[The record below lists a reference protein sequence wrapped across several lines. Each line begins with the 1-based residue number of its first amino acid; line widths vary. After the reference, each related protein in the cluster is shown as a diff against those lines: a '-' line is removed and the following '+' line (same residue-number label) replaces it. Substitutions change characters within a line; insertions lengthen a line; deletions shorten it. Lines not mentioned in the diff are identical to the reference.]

1 MKQFIHIAAFAA
13 AIVFSGCEPVDLTD
27 HGRAPESIGPVTV
40 NRERIGTGQP
50 FTATCVIP
58 ADGHNISS
66 VEYNWSIRPVAA
78 QAAVADVTRTSPVPP
93 HVEEKQFTAPLT
105 AGSYVIGCT
114 ARYIFGAP
122 DAEGNVYKDVTAEAR
137 IEVVPCD
144 VLRSFWGDSMQE
156 TELNYPGLT
165 AQGEDALVGMVY
177 DPLQS
182 GQPNI
187 VTGFQFTDGRLA
199 RILQTEGADVSRGSG
214 FYMHYLLLH
223 HHITTGTSLMLACD
237 SAVIAW
243 TDGTEE
249 TPDMENDNKDREK
262 QARIDAGF
270 AAGEVTIRSVFH
282 SDSYTL
288 TLNVLKAGE
297 QVVYDRTYT
306 PRRAQ

>member
-1 MKQFIHIAAFAA
+1 MKRFICFATAAVA
-13 AIVFSGCEPVDLTD
+13 VLLSGCSPVDNTD
-27 HGRAPESIGPVTV
+27 HGRAPESIGPITV

-58 ADGHNISS
+58 ADGHNVSS
-66 VEYNWSIRPVAA
+66 VDYNWSIRPVAA
-78 QAAVADVTRTSPVPP
+78 QAAAADVTRTSPAEPT
-93 HVEEKQFTAPLT
+93 VESYGFSAPSA
-105 AGSYVIGCT
+105 AGGYVIGCT

-122 DAEGNVYKDVTAEAR
+122 DAQGNVYKDVTAEAR

-165 AQGEDALVGMVY
+165 AQGDDALAGMVY

-187 VTGFQFTDGRLA
+187 VTGFQFTDGRLG
-199 RILQTEGADVSRGSG
+199 RILQTEGTEVSRGSG

-223 HHITTGTSLMLACD
+223 HHITTWDSLMLSCD

-249 TPDMENDNKDREK
+249 TPDMEADNKDREK

-288 TLNVLKAGE
+288 TLTVLKAGE

>member
-1 MKQFIHIAAFAA
+1 
-13 AIVFSGCEPVDLTD
+13 
-27 HGRAPESIGPVTV
+27 
-40 NRERIGTGQP
+40 
-50 FTATCVIP
+50 
-58 ADGHNISS
+58 
-66 VEYNWSIRPVAA
+66 
-78 QAAVADVTRTSPVPP
+78 
-93 HVEEKQFTAPLT
+93 
-105 AGSYVIGCT
+105 
-114 ARYIFGAP
+114 
-122 DAEGNVYKDVTAEAR
+122 
-137 IEVVPCD
+137 
-144 VLRSFWGDSMQE
+144 
-156 TELNYPGLT
+156 
-165 AQGEDALVGMVY
+165 MVY
-177 DPLQS
+177 DTLQS

-223 HHITTGTSLMLACD
+223 HHITTWDSLMLACD

-288 TLNVLKAGE
+288 TLNVLKS
-297 QVVYDRTYT
+297 
-306 PRRAQ
+306 RRAGGVRPYLYPSAGAVTFRMSKMYIRCGAPTGPRIVRIWLTSEILLSEYVLFPSLNCSGAALSVRDWPSMSK

>member
-1 MKQFIHIAAFAA
+1 M
-13 AIVFSGCEPVDLTD
+13 
-27 HGRAPESIGPVTV
+27 
-40 NRERIGTGQP
+40 
-50 FTATCVIP
+50 
-58 ADGHNISS
+58 
-66 VEYNWSIRPVAA
+66 EYLWGIRPAAEQVA
-78 QAAVADVTRTSPVPP
+78 ADVTRTSPVEPT
-93 HVEEKQFTAPLT
+93 VESYDFRAPSA
-105 AGSYVIGCT
+105 AGSYVISCT

-122 DAEGNVYKDVTAEAR
+122 DAGGALSADVTGEAR

-223 HHITTGTSLMLACD
+223 HHITTWDSLMLACD

>member
-1 MKQFIHIAAFAA
+1 MEYETVYPYRRLCRGYRLLRLRAC
-13 AIVFSGCEPVDLTD
+13 GLTD

-66 VEYNWSIRPVAA
+66 VEYLWGIRPAAEQVA
-78 QAAVADVTRTSPVPP
+78 ADVTRTSPVEPT
-93 HVEEKQFTAPLT
+93 VESYDFRAPSA
-105 AGSYVIGCT
+105 AGSYVISCT

-122 DAEGNVYKDVTAEAR
+122 DAGGALSADVTGEAR

-199 RILQTEGADVSRGSG
+199 RILQTEGRMFRAAAVSICTTCCCIIISRRG
-214 FYMHYLLLH
+214 
-223 HHITTGTSLMLACD
+223 T
-237 SAVIAW
+237 
-243 TDGTEE
+243 
-249 TPDMENDNKDREK
+249 R
-262 QARIDAGF
+262 
-270 AAGEVTIRSVFH
+270 
-282 SDSYTL
+282 
-288 TLNVLKAGE
+288 
-297 QVVYDRTYT
+297 
-306 PRRAQ
+306 

>member
-66 VEYNWSIRPVAA
+66 VEYLWGIRPAAEQVA
-78 QAAVADVTRTSPVPP
+78 ADVTRTSPVEPT
-93 HVEEKQFTAPLT
+93 VESYDFRAPSA
-105 AGSYVIGCT
+105 AGSYVISCT

-122 DAEGNVYKDVTAEAR
+122 DAGGALSADVTGEAR

-223 HHITTGTSLMLACD
+223 HHITTWDSLMLACD

-262 QARIDAGF
+262 QARID

>member
-13 AIVFSGCEPVDLTD
+13 AIVFSGCEPVNLTD

-66 VEYNWSIRPVAA
+66 VEYLWGIRPAAEQVA
-78 QAAVADVTRTSPVPP
+78 ADVTRTSPVEPT
-93 HVEEKQFTAPLT
+93 VESYDFRAPSA
-105 AGSYVIGCT
+105 AGSYVISCT

-165 AQGEDALVGMVY
+165 AQGEDALAGMVY

-187 VTGFQFTDGRLA
+187 VTGFQFTDGRLG

-223 HHITTGTSLMLACD
+223 HHITTWDSLMLACD

>member
-1 MKQFIHIAAFAA
+1 M
-13 AIVFSGCEPVDLTD
+13 
-27 HGRAPESIGPVTV
+27 
-40 NRERIGTGQP
+40 
-50 FTATCVIP
+50 
-58 ADGHNISS
+58 
-66 VEYNWSIRPVAA
+66 
-78 QAAVADVTRTSPVPP
+78 
-93 HVEEKQFTAPLT
+93 
-105 AGSYVIGCT
+105 
-114 ARYIFGAP
+114 
-122 DAEGNVYKDVTAEAR
+122 
-137 IEVVPCD
+137 
-144 VLRSFWGDSMQE
+144 
-156 TELNYPGLT
+156 
-165 AQGEDALVGMVY
+165 
-177 DPLQS
+177 
-182 GQPNI
+182 
-187 VTGFQFTDGRLA
+187 TGFQFTDGRLA

-306 PRRAQ
+306 LGGRSDVSAVTNVYTMRGPSPVPASFAYGCTVRNTPVGICTLPGESRTVPVPL

>member
-66 VEYNWSIRPVAA
+66 VEYLWGIRPAA
-78 QAAVADVTRTSPVPP
+78 EPT
-93 HVEEKQFTAPLT
+93 VESYDFRAPSA
-105 AGSYVIGCT
+105 AGSYVISCT

-122 DAEGNVYKDVTAEAR
+122 DAGGALSADVTGEAR

-223 HHITTGTSLMLACD
+223 HHITTWDSLMLACD

>member
-66 VEYNWSIRPVAA
+66 VEYLWGIRPAAEQVA
-78 QAAVADVTRTSPVPP
+78 ADVTRTSPVEPT
-93 HVEEKQFTAPLT
+93 VESYDFRAPSA

-165 AQGEDALVGMVY
+165 AQGEDALAGMVY

-187 VTGFQFTDGRLA
+187 VTGFQFTDGRLG

-223 HHITTGTSLMLACD
+223 HHITTWDSLMLACD

>member
-1 MKQFIHIAAFAA
+1 
-13 AIVFSGCEPVDLTD
+13 
-27 HGRAPESIGPVTV
+27 
-40 NRERIGTGQP
+40 
-50 FTATCVIP
+50 
-58 ADGHNISS
+58 
-66 VEYNWSIRPVAA
+66 
-78 QAAVADVTRTSPVPP
+78 
-93 HVEEKQFTAPLT
+93 
-105 AGSYVIGCT
+105 
-114 ARYIFGAP
+114 
-122 DAEGNVYKDVTAEAR
+122 
-137 IEVVPCD
+137 
-144 VLRSFWGDSMQE
+144 MQE

-223 HHITTGTSLMLACD
+223 HHITTWDSLMLACD

-306 PRRAQ
+306 PRPGAVTFRLSQMYIRCGDPHRSPHRSHMAVLLEILLSEYVLFPESLELFRCRFERP